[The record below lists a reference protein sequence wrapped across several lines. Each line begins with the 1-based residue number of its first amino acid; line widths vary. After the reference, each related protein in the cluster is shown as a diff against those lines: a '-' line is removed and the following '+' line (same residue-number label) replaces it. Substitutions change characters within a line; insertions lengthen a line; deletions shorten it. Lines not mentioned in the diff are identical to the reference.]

1 MLTGRKWRSQ
11 LKSSMRYL
19 GRVDEQEVSQ
29 VLHWLKDR
37 FRQHYRAFELEMD
50 YGEGVDRACLE
61 RHM

>member
-1 MLTGRKWRSQ
+1 
-11 LKSSMRYL
+11 MRYL

-37 FRQHYRAFELEMD
+37 FRQHYQAFELEMD
-50 YGEGVDRACLE
+50 YGEGVNRECLE